1 MSCPLPQP
9 LAQPCDPSM
18 ARGPAD
24 ADWWVVGR
32 YDKSYLIN
40 IPSMHMVVLLLFN
53 EVSTLGYAEIAEATS
68 IPAADL
74 KRVLQSLACGHY
86 KLLVKEPKGKEVA
99 DSDKFSF
106 NSKFTNKM
114 IKFKVASI
122 AAAKETNEEVLAS
135 RNKMNE
141 DRNPQID
148 AAIVRVMKSRRV
160 MDHNNLIAEVTKQL
174 QSRFSPNPV
183 VLKKRIEGLIDRD
196 FLQRQRGNI
205 KTYEYLA

>member
-1 MSCPLPQP
+1 V
-9 LAQPCDPSM
+9 
-18 ARGPAD
+18 
-24 ADWWVVGR
+24 VVGR